1 MDDELKIWLRE
12 RWRRDNHA
20 KYQHYFDAWHANL
33 TKSKLYHFGEQKRHI
48 ENGSLTDWIT
58 K

>member
-1 MDDELKIWLRE
+1 MDNELKIWLRE
-12 RWRRDNHA
+12 CWRRNNHT
-20 KYQHYFDAWHANL
+20 KYQHYFDAWYDNL
-33 TKSKLYHFGEQKRHI
+33 TKSQLYYFGLQKKHI